1 MSLLSV
7 SHLSFTYDGSFTPVF
22 DDVSF
27 QVDTKWK
34 LGLTGRNGR
43 GKTTLLR
50 ILCGELPYQGK
61 IHASVSFERFP
72 YPVTN
77 PQRSVEEVLSS
88 MVPEAELWE
97 IRRECSLLHLSD
109 DIFDRPFLT
118 LSSGEQTKALL
129 AALFVRENAFLL
141 IDEPTN
147 HLDETG
153 RRQVAAYLNRK
164 QGFILVSHDRDFLD
178 GCVDHVM
185 SINRADIT
193 VQAGNFSSW
202 WQNKQQQDEWEQQ
215 QNEKLQKEIGR
226 LQQSVREKSHWADLS
241 ESKKIGF
248 DPRKTEKSMGR
259 RPYEAA
265 KSKKSNKRAKA
276 ILQRTERAV
285 EEKSQ
290 LLKNVEKTEALRL
303 PVLTDCSGTFF
314 ALRDVQVYYEEK
326 VATPTCTFSIQQGDR
341 LALQGANG
349 SGKSTLLHVLCGET
363 LPYTG
368 TIFRNN
374 RMKISYVPQQC
385 DDLRGPLEEYA
396 KQYGVSYTQL
406 LTLLR
411 KLDFDRSLFEVPMDT
426 YSAGQKKKVVLA
438 RSLCEQAHL
447 YIWDEPLNYID
458 VLSRM
463 QIEDLLKQAKPT
475 LVFVEHDARFCREIA
490 TKTFVL

>member
-7 SHLSFTYDGSFTPVF
+7 SHLSFTYEGSYTPVF

-27 QVDTKWK
+27 QVDTRWK

-50 ILCGELPYQGK
+50 LLCGELPYQGE

-72 YPVTN
+72 YPVSD
-77 PQRSVEEVLSS
+77 PQQLVGEVLTH
-88 MVPEAELWE
+88 MVPEAEEWE

-109 DIFDRPFLT
+109 EIFDRPFST

-178 GCVDHVM
+178 GCVDHIL

-202 WQNKQQQDEWEQQ
+202 WQNKQRQDEWEQQ

-226 LQQSVREKSHWADLS
+226 LQQSVREKSRWADLS

-276 ILQRTERAV
+276 IRQRTEKAV

-290 LLKNVEKTEALRL
+290 LLKNIEKTEKLRL
-303 PVLTDCSGTFF
+303 PVLTDCAGPFF
-314 ALRDVQVYYEEK
+314 TLQNVQVLYGEK
-326 VATPTCTFSIQQGDR
+326 PVTPPCSFSLEKGDR
-341 LALQGANG
+341 LALRGPNG
-349 SGKSTLLHVLCGET
+349 CGKSTLLHVLCGEP

-368 TIFRNN
+368 TLFRNS
-374 RMKISYVPQQC
+374 RIKISYVPQRC
-385 DDLRGPLEEYA
+385 DDLHGTLEAYA
-396 KQYGVSYTQL
+396 RLYGVSYTQL

-411 KLDFDRSLFEVPMDT
+411 KLNFDRALFEAPMET

-438 RSLCEQAHL
+438 RSLCEEAHVYL
-447 YIWDEPLNYID
+447 WDEPLNYID

-463 QIEDLLKQAKPT
+463 QIEELILQAAPT
-475 LVFVEHDARFCREIA
+475 LLFVEHDARFCREIA
-490 TKTFVL
+490 TKTFDL